1 MRLVLLLLLAQ
12 FDYDAREP
20 LSVEESALEV
30 IEGADFRELSY
41 ASPHGG
47 RVPAY
52 LIAPQADGPHAGIV
66 FVHWGQGNR
75 SEFVSEALVYAQAGA
90 VSLLIDAPHMRA
102 DYSGARDGFQNPE
115 SERASYVQLVVD
127 IRRGFDVLVARDD
140 VDANRL
146 GYVGH
151 SLGATWGG
159 AVAGTDSRV
168 RACVLMGGLPNL
180 VDPETSYPE
189 DMWRQIEEA
198 YTEEQLSEYRAVA
211 STVSPERFVGDASPS
226 SIFFQFA
233 RYDRFISD
241 AGAAAYER
249 AAREPHV
256 RWYATSHEFNDLASL
271 RDR

>member
-12 FDYDAREP
+12 FDYDARDP

-102 DYSGARDGFQNPE
+102 DYIHDHDQADVVVPTITPNAVQVVEHLVIALLVNSV
-115 SERASYVQLVVD
+115 ASDHGVVLPVYV
-127 IRRGFDVLVARDD
+127 
-140 VDANRL
+140 
-146 GYVGH
+146 VGK
-151 SLGATWGG
+151 
-159 AVAGTDSRV
+159 
-168 RACVLMGGLPNL
+168 
-180 VDPETSYPE
+180 
-189 DMWRQIEEA
+189 EA
-198 YTEEQLSEYRAVA
+198 YDHHLRVQRRREGLQHPAHLQRTVAADARVDGHGVIADVANQLAK
-211 STVSPERFVGDASPS
+211 D
-226 SIFFQFA
+226 IHK
-233 RYDRFISD
+233 
-241 AGAAAYER
+241 GALGC
-249 AAREPHV
+249 
-256 RWYATSHEFNDLASL
+256 NM
-271 RDR
+271 